1 MIFFDDEQRNIS
13 DLTKVGVL
21 SILVRD
27 GVTKKLV
34 EDSISKFEREYQ

>member
-21 SILVRD
+21 SILVKD
-27 GVTKKLV
+27 GVTNNVIKKGL
-34 EDSISKFEREYQ
+34 EEFAKHR